1 MALPELLEALRAQA
15 AERRAEELARADAEA
30 ERIRAALR
38 ASVESRKAAH
48 VERAVR
54 EATEAGRRSLAEARA
69 RSAEST
75 LLARDRLLGRVRAA
89 LAERMGGALADPDY
103 QVRLAAELTEALE
116 RLPRGEVIVRAGPEL
131 ADVLGRVASGARGVV
146 VETVRHRG
154 PTGFVAV
161 ATEANIEIDATLETR
176 LQHQWPRLAVSVLAE
191 VPG

>member
-15 AERRAEELARADAEA
+15 AERRAEELARADAES
-30 ERIRAALR
+30 ERIRAELR
-38 ASVESRKAAH
+38 ASVESRKAVH

-54 EATEAGRRSLAEARA
+54 EAEDAGRRSLAEART

-75 LLARDRLLGRVRAA
+75 LLARDRLLSRVRAA
-89 LAERMGGALADPDY
+89 LAKRMRGALADPDY
-103 QVRLAAELTEALE
+103 QVRMAAELTDALE
-116 RLPRGEVIVRAGPEL
+116 RLPPGEVIVRAGPEL
-131 ADVLGRVASGARGVV
+131 ADVLARVARGGRGVV
-146 VETVRHRG
+146 VETVPHRG

-161 ATEANIEIDATLETR
+161 AAEANIEIDATLETR